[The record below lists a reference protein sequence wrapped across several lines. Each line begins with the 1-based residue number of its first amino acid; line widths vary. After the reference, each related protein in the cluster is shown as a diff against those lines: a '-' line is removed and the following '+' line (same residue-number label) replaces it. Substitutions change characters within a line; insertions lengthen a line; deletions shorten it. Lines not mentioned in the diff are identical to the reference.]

1 MNTLNAVFDNDC
13 LFGEHLLRRYSSQ
26 TVALVESPKNALMGA
41 MVQPKYVWVATG
53 SKAMLKRSLLECLR
67 GRRVL
72 VFPDRDTISEWET
85 LLHGMRDIA
94 TFSVSNFCEQMA
106 PEGDTKFDIADYVVA
121 RFLDHIDT

>member
-1 MNTLNAVFDNDC
+1 MRVGRERMKGEGRGVF
-13 LFGEHLLRRYSSQ
+13 LQGLEAEWGVVSG
-26 TVALVESPKNALMGA
+26 V

-72 VFPDRDTISEWET
+72 VFPDRDAISEWET